1 MPETRL
7 PSPAPSSQLAAA
19 AEAEV
24 TAASAPASPR
34 HHVPD
39 DLEQRVRTHLLS
51 VLREAIEEQRALVRA
66 VDELVKEKYQP
77 LDQARQA
84 EDQTTFFRAYTEY
97 NQAMYALIEHR
108 YENNAG
114 RSFDEVFATYAAE
127 ADQLTQELPLV
138 HVATQPEERFVAL
151 PGEKPALRVLKA
163 VKRYHRTATRG
174 PWWVKNSFR
183 KLLRNPPRPAP
194 VRTYRVPLRQLTQ
207 YWYREAWITQLLP
220 VVETI
225 YQRTAANTQ
234 RLWHFEDQVYTRW
247 YTHLMENYAEQDDWL
262 AQLPELP
269 QEEYESTVADLL
281 QDLDELEQTVIAEVG
296 TRLAD
301 TRAQFVHAY
310 ERVGTAELSTRRYGS
325 RVLRR
330 RRNQGG
336 RKFQSVTQGWR
347 NTLYALYEDW
357 RIDQGINLLCTTL
370 FNEHT
375 RLKASLHEKIEG
387 ATVPQVDRMVA
398 YIQEVEQAIHQQP
411 DAQLQQTLQR
421 QQEAVDL
428 QLIRSI
434 IPSTVAVLYRQSL
447 PAAVTEVFKR
457 IQEAVDTV
465 ADRRALVGT
474 NEYDRPLRTADIN
487 YVSPRQ
493 IVSFESLPKLR
504 AAIEETKDNTGQR
517 VLQIQKMITE
527 IGQVSYFNL
536 DSALS
541 LYENEEEDA
550 GKAKSIAEEGL
561 QRAIKSAESA
571 QEQIRTVGA
580 EVNTAVW
587 QAIRQFNNNL
597 VALKSNDYALEI
609 KLRIA
614 KAKAIERTQALKQQS
629 LDYLKHGI
637 PHAVRYVQRQYT
649 TLAETAGTY
658 RQRFGLAPAATAV
671 TTEVS
676 DFLNDTEVA
685 VDRLPYVYQR
695 LYSNRPLEEAVF
707 YEERTPEMALLQK
720 AYHNWGRQR
729 YASTVLMGEKGT
741 GATTLI
747 NFFLKKLPSVELD
760 RYEIIRVDTAQRY
773 YTEADLLNCLSAL
786 IPNVT
791 FAHLDE
797 AVDYFVSS
805 PRKYLVVWED
815 IQHFYLRK
823 VGGFQALKSLF
834 ELISRTHKQVFWLC
848 ACTCYAWDFLDKTT
862 RISDYFEYII
872 SLEKISAHQLQEAI
886 LKRHRVSG
894 YHIQYAGAVA
904 NRSRKKFQ
912 KMTAEQK
919 QQHLEANYFEDL
931 NDLTAGNYSVAQLY
945 WLRSTQQVLND
956 TITIGSLNAV
966 DFSFTKAIPLS
977 QMLVLHALLLH
988 DGLSEA
994 RFQEVSEHRTTKNTA
1009 ATQLGLRQLRDDGLV
1024 TLKDEVYTIN
1034 PLLYRQIVQ
1043 LLRSKNFL
1051 H

>member
-1 MPETRL
+1 MLL
-7 PSPAPSSQLAAA
+7 PVLSSEPVAAA
-19 AEAEV
+19 DAEAPV
-24 TAASAPASPR
+24 ASSPDSPL
-34 HHVPD
+34 HHVPSNF
-39 DLEQRVRTHLLS
+39 EQLVHTHVLS

-77 LDQARQA
+77 LDEARQA
-84 EDQTTFFRAYTEY
+84 EDQATFFKAYTEY
-97 NQAMYALIEHR
+97 NQAVYALIEHR
-108 YENNAG
+108 YENNVG
-114 RSFDEVFATYAAE
+114 RSFDEVFSDYATE
-127 ADQLTQELPLV
+127 ANRFIQQLPLV

-151 PGEKPALRVLKA
+151 PEEKPALRALKLA
-163 VKRYHRTATRG
+163 KRYHRTLTRG
-174 PWWVKNSFR
+174 PWWAKNLFR
-183 KLLRNPPRPAP
+183 QLLRKEPHPVP
-194 VRTYRVPLRQLTQ
+194 VRTYRVPLRHLAQ

-220 VVETI
+220 VVETV

-269 QEEYESTVADLL
+269 QEDYESTVAELL
-281 QDLDELEQTVIAEVG
+281 QDLDELEQTTVAAVE
-296 TRLAD
+296 TRLAA
-301 TRAQFVHAY
+301 THEQFSYAY
-310 ERVGTAELSTRRYGS
+310 ERVGTAELSARRYGS

-330 RRNQGG
+330 RGNQGA
-336 RKFQSVTQGWR
+336 RQFQGGAQGWR

-375 RLKASLHEKIEG
+375 RLKASLYEKIEG
-387 ATVPQVDRMVA
+387 ATVPQVERMVA
-398 YIQEVEQAIHQQP
+398 YIRGVERVIHQQS
-411 DAQLQQTLQR
+411 DGQLQKTLQQ

-457 IQEAVDTV
+457 IQEAVDDV

-474 NEYDRPLRTADIN
+474 NTYDHPLRVTELN

-504 AAIEETKDNTGQR
+504 TAIEETKETTGQR

-550 GKAKSIAEEGL
+550 TKAKSIAEEGL
-561 QRAIKSAESA
+561 QRAMKSAESA
-571 QEQIRTVGA
+571 QEQLRTVGG
-580 EVNTAVW
+580 EVDTAVW
-587 QAIRQFNNNL
+587 QAIKQFNNNL

-614 KAKAIERTQALKQQS
+614 KAKAIDRTQALKQQS
-629 LDYLKHGI
+629 LDYLRHGI
-637 PHAVRYVQRQYT
+637 PHAARYVQRQYA
-649 TLAETAGTY
+649 TLSEAAGTY

-695 LYSNRPLEEAVF
+695 LYSNRPLEDTVF
-707 YEERTPEMALLQK
+707 FEERIPEMALLQK

-729 YASTVLMGEKGT
+729 YASTILVGEKGT

-747 NFFLKKLPSVELD
+747 NFFLKKLPAVELD
-760 RYEIIRVDTAQRY
+760 RYALIRVDSTQRC
-773 YTEADLLNCLSAL
+773 YTESDLLRCLGAH
-786 IPNVT
+786 IPDVT
-791 FAHLDE
+791 FTHLNE
-797 AVDYFVSS
+797 AVDYFVNS
-805 PRKYLVVWED
+805 PRKHLIVWED
-815 IQHFYLRK
+815 IQHFFLRK
-823 VGGFQALKSLF
+823 VGGFRALKSLF

-862 RISDYFEYII
+862 RISDYYEYII
-872 SLEKISAHQLQEAI
+872 PLEKISAPQLQEAI

-919 QQHLEANYFEDL
+919 QQYFEKNYFEDL
-931 NDLTAGNYSVAQLY
+931 NELSAGNYSVAQLY

-977 QMLVLHALLLH
+977 QMLILHALLLH
-988 DGLSEA
+988 DGLTETHF
-994 RFQEVSEHRTTKNTA
+994 REVNEHRTTKNNA

-1024 TLKDEVYTIN
+1024 ALKEEVYTVN

>member
-1 MPETRL
+1 M
-7 PSPAPSSQLAAA
+7 
-19 AEAEV
+19 
-24 TAASAPASPR
+24 
-34 HHVPD
+34 
-39 DLEQRVRTHLLS
+39 RTHVLS
-51 VLREAIEEQRALVRA
+51 VLRETIEEQRALVRA
-66 VDELVKEKYQP
+66 VDELVKGKYQP
-77 LDQARQA
+77 LDEARQA
-84 EDQTTFFRAYTEY
+84 EDQAAFFKAYTEY
-97 NQAMYALIEHR
+97 NQSVYALIEHR

-114 RSFDEVFATYAAE
+114 RSFDEVFADYVAE
-127 ADQLTQELPLV
+127 ANQFVQQLPVV
-138 HVATQPEERFVAL
+138 HVATQPEARFVAL
-151 PGEKPALRVLKA
+151 PGEKAALRALKLA
-163 VKRYHRTATRG
+163 KRSHRTLTRG
-174 PWWVKNSFR
+174 PWWAKNLVR
-183 KLLRNPPRPAP
+183 QLLRKEPRPAP
-194 VRTYRVPLRQLTQ
+194 VRTYRVPLRHLTQ
-207 YWYREAWITQLLP
+207 YWYCEAWITQLLP

-262 AQLPELP
+262 TQLPELP
-269 QEEYESTVADLL
+269 QEDYESTVAELL
-281 QDLDELEQTVIAEVG
+281 QDLDELEQTVV
-296 TRLAD
+296 AD
-301 TRAQFVHAY
+301 VEARRAATDEQFKHAY
-310 ERVGTAELSTRRYGS
+310 ERVGTAELSARRYDPRG
-325 RVLRR
+325 LHRR
-330 RRNQGG
+330 KNQGA
-336 RKFQSVTQGWR
+336 RKFQGGTQGWR

-375 RLKASLHEKIEG
+375 RLKARLHEKIEG
-387 ATVPQVDRMVA
+387 ATVPQVERMVA
-398 YIQEVEQAIHQQP
+398 YIREVEQVIHQQA
-411 DAQLQQTLQR
+411 DGQLQKTLQQ
-421 QQEAVDL
+421 QQETVDL

-447 PAAVTEVFKR
+447 PATVTEVFKR
-457 IQEAVDTV
+457 IQDAVDDV

-474 NEYDRPLRTADIN
+474 NAYDHPLRTTELN

-504 AAIEETKDNTGQR
+504 TSIEETKENTGQR

-550 GKAKSIAEEGL
+550 TKAQSIAEEGL

-571 QEQIRTVGA
+571 QEQLRTVGE
-580 EVNTAVW
+580 EVDSAVW
-587 QAIRQFNNNL
+587 QAIKQFNNNL

-614 KAKAIERTQALKQQS
+614 KAKALDRTQALKQRS
-629 LDYLKHGI
+629 LDYLRNGI
-637 PHAVRYVQRQYT
+637 PHATRYVQRQYT
-649 TLAETAGTY
+649 TLSETAETY

-695 LYSNRPLEEAVF
+695 LYSNRPLEDAVF
-707 YEERTPEMALLQK
+707 YEERIPEMALLQK

-729 YASTVLMGEKGT
+729 YASTILVGEKGT

-747 NFFLKKLPSVELD
+747 NFFLKKLPAVELD
-760 RYEIIRVDTAQRY
+760 RYALVRVDTTPRCC
-773 YTEADLLNCLSAL
+773 TEADLLRCLSAHT
-786 IPNVT
+786 PNVT

-797 AVDYFVSS
+797 AVDYLVSS
-805 PRKYLVVWED
+805 PRKHIIVWED

-823 VGGFQALKSLF
+823 VGGFRALKSLF

-862 RISDYFEYII
+862 RISDYYEYII
-872 SLEKISAHQLQEAI
+872 PLEKISAEQLQEAI

-894 YHIQYAGAVA
+894 YHIQYTGVVA
-904 NRSRKKFQ
+904 YRSRKKFQ
-912 KMTAEQK
+912 KMNVEQK
-919 QQHLEANYFEDL
+919 QQYFEKNYFEDL
-931 NDLTAGNYSVAQLY
+931 NDLSAGNYSVAQLY

-977 QMLVLHALLLH
+977 QMLILHTLLLH

-994 RFQEVSEHRTTKNTA
+994 HFREVNEHQATKNTA
-1009 ATQLGLRQLRDDGLV
+1009 VTQLGLRQLRDDGLV
-1024 TLKDEVYTIN
+1024 TLKDEVFTIN

>member
-1 MPETRL
+1 MHT
-7 PSPAPSSQLAAA
+7 
-19 AEAEV
+19 
-24 TAASAPASPR
+24 
-34 HHVPD
+34 HV
-39 DLEQRVRTHLLS
+39 VS

-66 VDELVKEKYQP
+66 IDELVKEKYRP
-77 LDQARQA
+77 LDEAREA
-84 EDQTTFFRAYTEY
+84 EDQATFFRAYTEY
-97 NQAMYALIEHR
+97 NQAVYALIEHR
-108 YENNAG
+108 HENNAG
-114 RSFDEVFATYAAE
+114 RSFDEVFANYAAE
-127 ADQLTQELPLV
+127 VDQLTQALPLV
-138 HVATQPEERFVAL
+138 HVATQQEERFVAL
-151 PGEKPALRVLKA
+151 PGDKPVLRTLKL
-163 VKRYHRTATRG
+163 VKRYHRAATRG
-174 PWWVKNSFR
+174 PWRAKNLFR
-183 KLLRNPPRPAP
+183 KLLRREPRPVP
-194 VRTYRVPLRQLTQ
+194 VRTYRVPLRHLTQ
-207 YWYREAWITQLLP
+207 YWYRGAWITQLLP

-225 YQRTAANTQ
+225 YQRTAANTR
-234 RLWHFEDQVYTRW
+234 RLWHYEDQVYTRW
-247 YTHLMENYAEQDDWL
+247 YTHLMENYAESDDWL
-262 AQLPELP
+262 VRLPELP

-281 QDLDELEQTVIAEVG
+281 QDLDELEQTAVAEVES
-296 TRLAD
+296 RLAV
-301 TRAQFVHAY
+301 TREQFIHAY
-310 ERVGTAELSTRRYGS
+310 ERVGTAELAARRYGP

-330 RRNQGG
+330 RRNQGA
-336 RKFQSVTQGWR
+336 RKFLGTTQGWR

-375 RLKASLHEKIEG
+375 RLKASLYAKIEE
-387 ATVPQVDRMVA
+387 ATVPQIERMIA
-398 YIQEVEQAIHQQP
+398 YIQEVEQAIHHQS
-411 DAQLQQTLQR
+411 DGQLQRTLQQ

-428 QLIRSI
+428 RLIRSI

-447 PAAVTEVFKR
+447 PAAVLEVYKR

-474 NEYDRPLRTADIN
+474 NEYDRPLRAKDLN

-504 AAIEETKDNTGQR
+504 TAIEDTKENTGQR

-550 GKAKSIAEEGL
+550 VKAKSIAEEGL

-571 QEQIRTVGA
+571 QEQVRAVGQ
-580 EVNTAVW
+580 EVDAAVW
-587 QAIRQFNNNL
+587 QAIKQFNNNL

-614 KAKAIERTQALKQQS
+614 KAKAIDRTQALKQQS

-637 PHAVRYVQRQYT
+637 PHAARYVQRQYV
-649 TLAETAGTY
+649 TLTETVGTY
-658 RQRFGLAPAATAV
+658 RQRFGLAPAATTV

-707 YEERTPEMALLQK
+707 YEERTPEMTLLEK

-729 YASTVLMGEKGT
+729 YASTILVGEKGT

-760 RYEIIRVDTAQRY
+760 RYEIIRVDTTQRC

-786 IPNVT
+786 VPNTT
-791 FAHLDE
+791 FGHLDE
-797 AVDYFVSS
+797 VVDYLVSS
-805 PRKYLVVWED
+805 SRKHLIVWED
-815 IQHFYLRK
+815 IQHCYLRK
-823 VGGFQALKSLF
+823 VGGFRALKLLF

-862 RISDYFEYII
+862 RISNYFEYVI
-872 SLEKISAHQLQEAI
+872 SLEKISAEQLQEAV

-904 NRSRKKFQ
+904 NRWRKKFQ

-919 QQHLEANYFEDL
+919 QQHLEKNYFEDL

-977 QMLVLHALLLH
+977 QMLILHALLLH

-994 RFQEVSEHRTTKNTA
+994 HFQEVNEHQATKGTVVA
-1009 ATQLGLRQLRDDGLV
+1009 QLGLRQLRDDGLV
-1024 TLKDEVYTIN
+1024 TLRDEVYTIN

-1043 LLRSKNFL
+1043 LLRTKNFL

>member
-1 MPETRL
+1 M
-7 PSPAPSSQLAAA
+7 PAPPSEIAAA
-19 AEAEV
+19 TEPEALV
-24 TAASAPASPR
+24 TAPSGSLPQRILAN
-34 HHVPD
+34 
-39 DLEQRVRTHLLS
+39 LEQLIRSHILS
-51 VLREAIEEQRALVRA
+51 VLHQTIDEQRDLVRA
-66 VDELVKEKYQP
+66 IDELVKEKYRP
-77 LDQARQA
+77 LDEARQA
-84 EDQTTFFRAYTEY
+84 EDQTNFFKAYTEY
-97 NQAMYALIEHR
+97 NQAIYALIEHR

-114 RSFDEVFATYAAE
+114 RSFDEVFADYAAE
-127 ADQLTQELPLV
+127 ANQLIQKLPLL
-138 HVATQPEERFVAL
+138 HVATQQEERYVAL
-151 PGEKPALRVLKA
+151 PGEKPTLRALKLA
-163 VKRYHRTATRG
+163 KRYHRTLTRG
-174 PWWVKNSFR
+174 PWWVMNAFR
-183 KLLRNPPRPAP
+183 KLLRKGARPAP
-194 VRTYRVPLRQLTQ
+194 ARSYRVPLRYLTQ
-207 YWYREAWITQLLP
+207 YWYREAWIAQLLP
-220 VVETI
+220 MVEVI
-225 YQRTAANTQ
+225 YQRTASNTQ
-234 RLWHFEDQVYTRW
+234 RLWQFEDQVYTRW
-247 YTHLMENYAEQDDWL
+247 YAHLMENYAERDDWL
-262 AQLPELP
+262 TQLPELP
-269 QEEYESTVADLL
+269 QEEYESTVAELL
-281 QDLDELEQTVIAEVG
+281 QDLDELERTVVSEVEV
-296 TRLAD
+296 RLAA
-301 TRAQFVHAY
+301 THERFLHAY
-310 ERVGTAELSTRRYGS
+310 ERVGTLELSARHYGP

-330 RRNQGG
+330 RRRQTD
-336 RKFQSVTQGWR
+336 RKFQGSTQGWR

-375 RLKASLHEKIEG
+375 RLRATLHEKIEG
-387 ATVPQVDRMVA
+387 ATVPQVERMVA
-398 YIQEVEQAIHQQP
+398 YIQEVEQAIHQQT
-411 DAQLQQTLQR
+411 DDQLRQTLQQ
-421 QQEAVDL
+421 QQEAVDM

-447 PAAVTEVFKR
+447 PAAVLEVYKR

-474 NEYDRPLRTADIN
+474 NEYDRPLRAADIN
-487 YVSPRQ
+487 YVSLRQ

-504 AAIEETKDNTGQR
+504 AAIEETKDDTGQR

-541 LYENEEEDA
+541 LYENEEEDPV
-550 GKAKSIAEEGL
+550 KARSIAEEGL
-561 QRAIKSAESA
+561 QRAIKSAEGA
-571 QEQIRTVGA
+571 QELVRTVG
-580 EVNTAVW
+580 EDVDTAAW
-587 QAIRQFNNNL
+587 QTIKQFNNNL

-614 KAKAIERTQALKQQS
+614 KAKAIDRTQALKQQS

-637 PHAVRYVQRQYT
+637 PHAARYVQRQYS
-649 TLAETAGTY
+649 TLSETAGTY
-658 RQRFGLAPAATAV
+658 RQRFGLAPPAAAV

-695 LYSNRPLEEAVF
+695 LYSNRPLEDSVF
-707 YEERTPEMALLQK
+707 YEERPAEMALLQK

-729 YASTVLMGEKGT
+729 YASTVLIGEKGT

-760 RYEIIRVDTAQRY
+760 RYNLIRVDTTQRC
-773 YTEADLLNCLSAL
+773 YTEADLLKCLGDL
-786 IPNVT
+786 IPGVA
-791 FAHLDE
+791 FAHLNE
-797 AVDYFVSS
+797 AVDYFTNSS
-805 PRKYLVVWED
+805 RKHMVVCED

-823 VGGFQALKSLF
+823 VGGFRALKLLF

-862 RISDYFEYII
+862 RISDYFEYVVP
-872 SLEKISAHQLQEAI
+872 LEEITAQQLQEAI

-894 YHIQYAGAVA
+894 YHIQYAGTVA
-904 NRSRKKFQ
+904 NRSRRKFQ

-919 QQHLEANYFEDL
+919 QQYLEKKYFVEL

-977 QMLVLHALLLH
+977 QMLILHALLLH

-994 RFQEVSEHRTTKNTA
+994 HFQEVNEHQNTKNA
-1009 ATQLGLRQLRDDGLV
+1009 AVTQLGLRQLRDDGLV
-1024 TLKDEVYTIN
+1024 TLKDNIYTIN

>member
-1 MPETRL
+1 MPVL
-7 PSPAPSSQLAAA
+7 SSELAAA
-19 AEAEV
+19 EPEALV
-24 TAASAPASPR
+24 TLPANLPSQRIPA
-34 HHVPD
+34 
-39 DLEQRVRTHLLS
+39 DLEQLIRTHVLS
-51 VLREAIEEQRALVRA
+51 VLREAIDEQRTLVRA

-77 LDQARQA
+77 LDEARQA
-84 EDQTTFFRAYTEY
+84 EDQATFFKAYTEY
-97 NQAMYALIEHR
+97 NQAVYALIEHR
-108 YENNAG
+108 YENNVS
-114 RSFDEVFATYAAE
+114 RSFDEVFTDYATE
-127 ADQLTQELPLV
+127 ANQLIAQLPLV
-138 HVATQPEERFVAL
+138 HVATQQEERFVAIT
-151 PGEKPALRVLKA
+151 GDKPALRALKLA
-163 VKRYHRTATRG
+163 KRYHRTLTRG
-174 PWWVKNSFR
+174 PWWAKNVFR
-183 KLLRNPPRPAP
+183 QVLRKEPRPAP
-194 VRTYRVPLRQLTQ
+194 VHTYRVPLRHLTQ
-207 YWYREAWITQLLP
+207 YCYLETWITQLLP

-225 YQRTAANTQ
+225 YQRTAVNTQ

-269 QEEYESTVADLL
+269 QEEYESTVAELL
-281 QDLDELEQTVIAEVG
+281 QDLDELEQTAVSEVEARMAA
-296 TRLAD
+296 THE
-301 TRAQFVHAY
+301 QFTHAY
-310 ERVGTAELSTRRYGS
+310 ARAGTAELSARRYGP
-325 RVLRR
+325 RALRR
-330 RRNQGG
+330 RRNQGT
-336 RKFQSVTQGWR
+336 RKFQGSTQGWR

-387 ATVPQVDRMVA
+387 ATVPQVERMVA
-398 YIQEVEQAIHQQP
+398 HIREVEQAIHQQS
-411 DAQLQQTLQR
+411 DGQLQQTLQQ
-421 QQEAVDL
+421 QQEAVDM

-447 PAAVTEVFKR
+447 PAAVTEVYKR

-474 NEYDRPLRTADIN
+474 NEYDRPLRATELN

-550 GKAKSIAEEGL
+550 DKARSIAEEGL

-571 QEQIRTVGA
+571 QEQLRSVGE
-580 EVNTAVW
+580 EVDTAVW
-587 QAIRQFNNNL
+587 QAIKQFNSNL

-614 KAKAIERTQALKQQS
+614 KAKAIDRTQALKQQS

-637 PHAVRYVQRQYT
+637 PHAARYVQRQYT
-649 TLAETAGTY
+649 ALSETAGTY
-658 RQRFGLAPAATAV
+658 RQRFGLAPAATTV

-695 LYSNRPLEEAVF
+695 LYSNRPLEDTVF
-707 YEERTPEMALLQK
+707 YEERTPEMTLLQK

-729 YASTVLMGEKGT
+729 YASTILVGEKGT

-760 RYEIIRVDTAQRY
+760 RYTLIRVDTTQRC
-773 YTEADLLNCLSAL
+773 YTEADLLRCLSAH

-797 AVDYFVSS
+797 VVDYFVNS
-805 PRKYLVVWED
+805 PRKHMIVWED

-823 VGGFQALKSLF
+823 VGGFQALKMLF

-862 RISDYFEYII
+862 RISDYYEYII
-872 SLEKISAHQLQEAI
+872 SLEKISAQQLQEAI

-912 KMTAEQK
+912 KMSVEQK
-919 QQHLEANYFEDL
+919 QEYLEKNYFEDL

-977 QMLVLHALLLH
+977 QMLILHALLLH

-994 RFQEVSEHRTTKNTA
+994 HFREVNEHQATKNTA
-1009 ATQLGLRQLRDDGLV
+1009 TTQLGLRQLRDDGLV
-1024 TLKDEVYTIN
+1024 TLKDDVYTIN

>member
-1 MPETRL
+1 MIHLSDSPSQRIPANLERL
-7 PSPAPSSQLAAA
+7 
-19 AEAEV
+19 
-24 TAASAPASPR
+24 
-34 HHVPD
+34 
-39 DLEQRVRTHLLS
+39 THSHILS
-51 VLREAIEEQRALVRA
+51 VLRGAIDEQRGLVRA
-66 VDELVKEKYQP
+66 IDELVKEKYQP
-77 LDQARQA
+77 LDQARQSK
-84 EDQTTFFRAYTEY
+84 DQTTFFKAYTEY
-97 NQAMYALIEHR
+97 NQAVYALIEHR
-108 YENNAG
+108 YENNVG
-114 RSFDEVFATYAAE
+114 RLFDEVFADYAAE
-127 ADQLTQELPLV
+127 ANQFIQALPLLHAV
-138 HVATQPEERFVAL
+138 VQQEERFVAL
-151 PGEKPALRVLKA
+151 PGEKPALRALKL
-163 VKRYHRTATRG
+163 VKRYHRTLTRG
-174 PWWVKNSFR
+174 PWWVKNLFR
-183 KLLRNPPRPAP
+183 RLLRKDLQPVPA
-194 VRTYRVPLRQLTQ
+194 RIYRIPLRHLTQ
-207 YWYREAWITQLLP
+207 YWYREDWIAQLLP
-220 VVETI
+220 VVEAI

-234 RLWHFEDQVYTRW
+234 RLWQFEDQVYTRL

-262 AQLPELP
+262 TQLPELP
-269 QEEYESTVADLL
+269 QEEYESTITELL
-281 QDLDELEQTVIAEVG
+281 QDLDELERMVVSEVENQ
-296 TRLAD
+296 LAA
-301 TRAQFVHAY
+301 THARFAHAY
-310 ERVGTAELSTRRYGS
+310 ARAGTVELSARRYGP

-330 RRNQGG
+330 RRKQVD
-336 RKFQSVTQGWR
+336 RKFQVSTQGWR

-375 RLKASLHEKIEG
+375 GLRTTLHEKIEG
-387 ATVPQVDRMVA
+387 ATVPQVERMVVH
-398 YIQEVEQAIHQQP
+398 IHEVEEVIRQQS
-411 DAQLQQTLQR
+411 DDQLQRTLQQ
-421 QQEAVDL
+421 QQEAVDM

-447 PAAVTEVFKR
+447 PAAVLEVYKR

-465 ADRRALVGT
+465 ADRRALVET
-474 NEYDRPLRTADIN
+474 NEYDRPLRAADIN

-504 AAIEETKDNTGQR
+504 AAIEETKDNTGQH

-541 LYENEEEDA
+541 LYESEEKDA
-550 GKAKSIAEEGL
+550 AKARSIAEEGL

-571 QEQIRTVGA
+571 QEQVRTVGRDVDA
-580 EVNTAVW
+580 AAW
-587 QAIRQFNNNL
+587 QAIKQFNNNL

-614 KAKAIERTQALKQQS
+614 KAKAIDRTQALKQQS

-637 PHAVRYVQRQYT
+637 PDAARYVQRQYA
-649 TLAETAGTY
+649 TLSETASVY
-658 RQRFGLAPAATAV
+658 RQRFGLAPAAATV

-695 LYSNRPLEEAVF
+695 LYGNRPLEDAVF
-707 YEERTPEMALLQK
+707 YEERTSEMALLQK

-729 YASTVLMGEKGT
+729 YASTILIGEKGT

-747 NFFLKKLPSVELD
+747 NFFLKRLPSVELE
-760 RYEIIRVDTAQRY
+760 RYELIRVDAAQGS
-773 YTEADLLNCLSAL
+773 YTEANLLSCLSAF

-791 FAHLDE
+791 FAHLNE
-797 AVDYFVSS
+797 AVDYFTSS
-805 PRKYLVVWED
+805 PRKHIVIWED

-834 ELISRTHKQVFWLC
+834 ELISRTHKQVYWLC

-872 SLEKISAHQLQEAI
+872 PLEEISPQQLQEAI

-894 YHIQYAGAVA
+894 YHIQYVGAVA

-912 KMTAEQK
+912 KMTTEQK
-919 QQHLEANYFEDL
+919 QQYLEKNYFEDL

-956 TITIGSLNAV
+956 TITIGSLDAV

-977 QMLVLHALLLH
+977 QMLILHALLLH

-994 RFQEVSEHRTTKNTA
+994 RFQEVNEHQTTKNTA
-1009 ATQLGLRQLRDDGLV
+1009 VTQLGLRQLRDDGLV
-1024 TLKDEVYTIN
+1024 TLKDDIYTIN
-1034 PLLYRQIVQ
+1034 PLLYRHIVQ

>member
-1 MPETRL
+1 MHT
-7 PSPAPSSQLAAA
+7 
-19 AEAEV
+19 
-24 TAASAPASPR
+24 
-34 HHVPD
+34 HV
-39 DLEQRVRTHLLS
+39 LS

-77 LDQARQA
+77 LDEARRA
-84 EDQTTFFRAYTEY
+84 EDQATFFRAYTEY
-97 NQAMYALIEHR
+97 NQAVYALIEHR
-108 YENNAG
+108 YENNNG
-114 RSFDEVFATYAAE
+114 RSFDEVFADYATE
-127 ADQLTQELPLV
+127 AHRFIQQLPLV
-138 HVATQPEERFVAL
+138 HVAAQPEARFVAL
-151 PGEKPALRVLKA
+151 PGEKAALRTLKRA
-163 VKRYHRTATRG
+163 KRYHRTLTRG
-174 PWWVKNSFR
+174 PWWAKN
-183 KLLRNPPRPAP
+183 LLRKQLRKELRPAP
-194 VRTYRVPLRQLTQ
+194 VRTYRVPLRHLTQ

-247 YTHLMENYAEQDDWL
+247 YTHLMDNYAEHDDWL
-262 AQLPELP
+262 TQLPELP
-269 QEEYESTVADLL
+269 QDDYEATVAELL
-281 QDLDELEQTVIAEVG
+281 RDLDELEQMVIAEVE

-301 TRAQFVHAY
+301 THEQFSYAY
-310 ERVGTAELSTRRYGS
+310 ERVGTAELSARRYGP
-325 RVLRR
+325 RILRR
-330 RRNQGG
+330 RKSQSE
-336 RKFQSVTQGWR
+336 RKFQGSTQGWR

-375 RLKASLHEKIEG
+375 RLKASLYEKIEG
-387 ATVPQVDRMVA
+387 ATVPQVERMVA
-398 YIQEVEQAIHQQP
+398 YIREVEQAIHQQS
-411 DAQLQQTLQR
+411 DGNLQKTLQQ
-421 QQEAVDL
+421 QQETVDL

-457 IQEAVDTV
+457 IQEAVDDV

-474 NEYDRPLRTADIN
+474 NTYDHPLRVTELN

-504 AAIEETKDNTGQR
+504 TAIEETKETTGQR

-550 GKAKSIAEEGL
+550 TKAKSIAEEGL

-571 QEQIRTVGA
+571 QEQLRTVGE
-580 EVNTAVW
+580 EVDTAVW
-587 QAIRQFNNNL
+587 QAIKQFNNNL

-614 KAKAIERTQALKQQS
+614 KAKAVERTQALKQQS
-629 LDYLKHGI
+629 LDYLRHGI
-637 PHAVRYVQRQYT
+637 PHAARYVQRQYT
-649 TLAETAGTY
+649 TLSETAGTY
-658 RQRFGLAPAATAV
+658 RQRFGLAPAATTV

-695 LYSNRPLEEAVF
+695 LYSNRPLEDAVF

-729 YASTVLMGEKGT
+729 YASTILVGEKGT

-747 NFFLKKLPSVELD
+747 NFFLKKLPAVELD
-760 RYEIIRVDTAQRY
+760 RYALIRVDNTQRC
-773 YTEADLLNCLSAL
+773 YTESDLLRCLSTH
-786 IPNVT
+786 IPDVN

-797 AVDYFVSS
+797 AVDYFETS
-805 PRKYLVVWED
+805 PRKHLIVWED

-823 VGGFQALKSLF
+823 VGGFRALKSLF

-862 RISDYFEYII
+862 RISDYYEYII
-872 SLEKISAHQLQEAI
+872 PLEKISAPQLQEAI

-904 NRSRKKFQ
+904 NRSRKRFQ

-919 QQHLEANYFEDL
+919 QQHFEENYFEDL
-931 NDLTAGNYSVAQLY
+931 NELSAGNYSVAQLY

-977 QMLVLHALLLH
+977 QMLILHALLLH

-994 RFQEVSEHRTTKNTA
+994 HFREVNEHQATKNTA

-1024 TLKDEVYTIN
+1024 TLKDEIYSIN